1 MSKNVT
7 KLPKKHQNEQT
18 NDTYIELCRWNIK
31 EGAKLGIPMS
41 KA

>member
-1 MSKNVT
+1 MSKNLT

-31 EGAKLGIPMS
+31 KGAKFSIPMS